1 MSSGKNP
8 PLVHTTSIA
17 KNAVY
22 APQNKLYRLS
32 VAFMRSEIYNGGKG
46 SGTR

>member
-8 PLVHTTSIA
+8 PPVHTTSIA

-22 APQNKLYRLS
+22 TPQNKLYRLS

-46 SGTR
+46 SDIR